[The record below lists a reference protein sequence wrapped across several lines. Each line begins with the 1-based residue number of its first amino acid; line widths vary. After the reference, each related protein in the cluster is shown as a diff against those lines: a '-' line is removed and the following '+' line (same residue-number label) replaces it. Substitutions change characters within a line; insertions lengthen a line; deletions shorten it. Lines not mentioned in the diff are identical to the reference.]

1 MVLDVLLLKGNTKE
15 ETKKQNNRRCKK
27 RKEKK
32 RSEEC
37 HKSHFTAFILTLS
50 VMSYDS
56 CVLMLVLPETSYWLA
71 RIVEGIFIYLVTLQT
86 CPDADTPPF
95 FPKIFLPSKG
105 LTDIGK
111 HENFVKR
118 FRIYFSPFKFSGM
131 WLTSGGSILYYFII
145 IIHNNY
151 WHFDEK
157 SFFPQIW

>member
-1 MVLDVLLLKGNTKE
+1 MQ
-15 ETKKQNNRRCKK
+15 KKKK
-27 RKEKK
+27 KK

-37 HKSHFTAFILTLS
+37 HKSHFAAFILTLCFDAS
-50 VMSYDS
+50 FAK
-56 CVLMLVLPETSYWLA
+56 ETSHWLS

-86 CPDADTPPF
+86 CPHADTPPF
-95 FPKIFLPSKG
+95 FQKIFLPSKG

-131 WLTSGGSILYYFII
+131 WLTSGGSISYYFII
-145 IIHNNY
+145 IIHNNC

>member
-1 MVLDVLLLKGNTKE
+1 MKRVFAIFCILLL
-15 ETKKQNNRRCKK
+15 
-27 RKEKK
+27 
-32 RSEEC
+32 
-37 HKSHFTAFILTLS
+37 
-50 VMSYDS
+50 
-56 CVLMLVLPETSYWLA
+56 
-71 RIVEGIFIYLVTLQT
+71 TLQT
-86 CPDADTPPF
+86 SPHADTPPF

-151 WHFDEK
+151 
-157 SFFPQIW
+157 